1 MVVVWVVAAM
11 AGLFILFFSYCRLLR
26 KRLHLLWKLFRLE
39 KKYGATVTWIRKPIF
54 SLFLKQKGFDFICV
68 YKEKTYYVS
77 VLSTR
82 HRHRE
87 HFFASPTEL
96 YVHRKFRL
104 FRAAGGRVRARIN
117 EFHIDLGAKIV
128 PIDLTQKAPA
138 GAETVLLFYP
148 VAKDVLGLQGTRK
161 VYLGNGDV
169 VFGDYRLYTLS
180 AFLEGLESGLY
191 KRKQKI
197 WKYDWD

>member
-1 MVVVWVVAAM
+1 MENVWIVAAL
-11 AGLFILFFSYCRLLR
+11 AALVILFFSYGRLIR
-26 KRLHLLWKLFRLE
+26 KRLFLIWKLLQL
-39 KKYGATVTWIRKPIF
+39 KKKHEAQVTWLRNPLLSVF
-54 SLFLKQKGFDFICV
+54 QGQKGFDFICV
-68 YKEKTYYVS
+68 YEGKTYYVS

-87 HFFASPTEL
+87 HFFVSPTEL

-117 EFHIDLGAKIV
+117 EFHIDLGAKTI
-128 PIDLTQKAPA
+128 PIDLTQKAPE

-169 VFGDYRLYTLS
+169 VFGEYRLYTLS
-180 AFLEGLESGLY
+180 AFFDGLEEGLY
-191 KRKQKI
+191 KRKQRV
-197 WKYDWD
+197 WKYD

>member
-1 MVVVWVVAAM
+1 MELIVALIT
-11 AGLFILFFSYCRLLR
+11 GLLILFFSYCRQIR
-26 KRLHLLWKLFRLE
+26 KRLQMMWKLFRLE
-39 KKYGATVTWIRKPIF
+39 KKAGAKVTWLRHPIF
-54 SLFLKQKGFDFICV
+54 SVFQKQKGFDFICE
-68 YKEKTYYVS
+68 YNKKMYYVS
-77 VLSTR
+77 ILSTR

-96 YVHRKFRL
+96 YVHRKLRL

-117 EFHIDLGAKIV
+117 EFNLDLGSKIV
-128 PIDLTQKAPA
+128 PIDLTQKAPE

-148 VAKDVLGLQGTRK
+148 VAKDVLGLQGTKK

-180 AFLEGLESGLY
+180 AFLDGLESGLY
-191 KRKQKI
+191 KRKQKV
-197 WKYDWD
+197 WKYD